1 MLTAATTWMNLED
14 IIAKWIKPTQEDKHH
29 MIPLIIRGTWRS
41 QIHGDVTESKLILLA
56 ML

>member
-41 QIHGDVTESKLILLA
+41 QIHGDVTESKLVLLA